1 MADIGDNSGLAVAEL
16 RQIVERIER
25 LEDEIATQRLDVK
38 EVYAE
43 AKGLGYD
50 TKALRKVVAMR
61 KKDAQKLAEEQE
73 VIDLYAS
80 ALGVFG

>member
-1 MADIGDNSGLAVAEL
+1 MADIGDNSGLVVAEL

-25 LEDEIATQRLDVK
+25 LEDEIANQRLDVK

>member
-25 LEDEIATQRLDVK
+25 LEDEIANQRLDVK

>member
-1 MADIGDNSGLAVAEL
+1 MADIGDNSGLVVAEL

-25 LEDEIATQRLDVK
+25 LEDEIANQRLDVK

-43 AKGLGYD
+43 AKVLGYD